1 MKRLRGALTIA
12 LLLILAVF
20 LYIASHSIATTR
32 RSNMDPLPPKL
43 QSMFAKTKTVCVGR
57 YLIDVPVSAEVV
69 YGPARVDFDL
79 IRLIDKAQG
88 FPELIA
94 ARLAE
99 VENERD
105 FAYGPLKTKDSLVGK
120 VIDGAVP
127 GQKVVFGVGKATG
140 DFYNLHSYLKVG
152 RDVYVQE
159 ATTPPEAEEYE
170 KSIRIFNMV
179 AKVLRPRGNDEIPSE
194 SGFCMDGAIAL
205 DTPEPLIEAVTLGVR
220 LKEVPD
226 VHFSISMTAKD
237 VLVESDALEPRFVQA
252 EEDARQE
259 GFGGWFSRIKML
271 RRGRREIDGWT
282 GYEILAH
289 KPAQKAEGESHE
301 FVFLSQ
307 GEPKNVYRPL
317 LDIQL
322 NTGVKDDQT
331 GARPPSVTDDEAV
344 AIWDRIVGS
353 IRVRPTGA
361 AKPVGTTPATDKP
374 VGTLG
379 AAGETCPQS
388 GWWQCTDGRGKVD
401 VSGGRT
407 QYFRVGEQLP
417 QALLLLPQSLWQKT
431 RGEQA
436 TFQSKIP
443 SSWKLADRRKNP
455 RSAPAK
461 LLAAAG
467 PRSTDVAP
475 SINRDGLVIGLTLA
489 SGAPCAASGWWRCN
503 EPGSLDGS
511 RWFAEGEI
519 LPPASKAVELTVLEK
534 MKGAA
539 PVVRAPANWELVRI
553 SALAPSSKESTTMAP
568 DVTDSGT
575 DRNAKGA

>member
-1 MKRLRGALTIA
+1 
-12 LLLILAVF
+12 
-20 LYIASHSIATTR
+20 
-32 RSNMDPLPPKL
+32 
-43 QSMFAKTKTVCVGR
+43 MFSRTKTVCVGR
-57 YLIDVPVSAEVV
+57 YLIDVPFGAEVV
-69 YGPARVDFDL
+69 YGPARVDFSL
-79 IRLIDKAQG
+79 IRLIGKSES
-88 FPELIA
+88 FPGVIA
-94 ARLAE
+94 ARLDE
-99 VENERD
+99 IEGERD
-105 FAYGPLKTKDSLVGK
+105 FAYGQLKNKDSLVGK

-127 GQKVVFGVGKATG
+127 GQKIVFGVGKATG
-140 DFYNLHSYLKVG
+140 YFYNIQSYLKVG
-152 RDVYVQE
+152 RDVYFQE
-159 ATTPPEAEEYE
+159 TVTPPKAQKYEE
-170 KSIRIFNMV
+170 SINTFNVV
-179 AKVLRPRGNDEIPSE
+179 AKTLRPRGNDEIPTE
-194 SGFCMDGAIAL
+194 PGFCIDGALVL
-205 DTPEPLIEAVTLGVR
+205 DAPEALIEAVTLGVR
-220 LKEVPD
+220 LKEAPD

-252 EEDARQE
+252 EKDARQE

-271 RRGRREIDGWT
+271 RRGKRVVDGWT

-289 KPAQKAEGESHE
+289 KPAQKVEGESHE

-322 NTGVKDDQT
+322 NTGVKDDQN

-361 AKPVGTTPATDKP
+361 AKPAHPTSTTDKP

-388 GWWQCTDGRGKVD
+388 GWWQCTDGLGKVD

-407 QYFRVGEQLP
+407 RYFRVGEQLP

-431 RGEQA
+431 LGEQA

-443 SSWKLADRRKNP
+443 SSWKLVDRRKNP

-467 PRSTDVAP
+467 ARCTDVAP

-519 LPPASKAVELTVLEK
+519 LPPASKAVALTMLEK
-534 MKGAA
+534 MKGTA
-539 PVVRAPANWELVRI
+539 PVARAPANWELVRI
-553 SALAPSSKESTTMAP
+553 TALAPSSKESTTMAP

-575 DRNAKGA
+575 DRNAEGA